1 MKTGE
6 NHEILLEVND
16 LTKYFPITGGLI
28 PRVIANLKAVDG
40 VSFKLKAGETLGIVG
55 ESGCGK
61 STLGR
66 IILRLLEPTS
76 GEVIYRNESVCG
88 VNSCSLNE
96 FRKLRSNMQIIF
108 QDPYASLNPRMKV
121 GSILSEPLR
130 IHKACPAPERRE
142 KVEKLV
148 DLVGLNT
155 YHLEKYPHEFSGGQ
169 QQRIGIARALALN
182 PDLIICDEPVSAL
195 DVSIQSQIL
204 NLLKDLQGQLGLTYM
219 FISHDLSVVKHIS
232 DTVGV
237 MYLGKILEIAPVKE
251 LFSNPLH
258 PYTEALLSAIPVP
271 NPRANRKRII
281 LHGDVPSP
289 INLPSGC
296 RFQSRCP
303 QRMDICTEAEPA
315 LVEVA
320 AGHQSAC
327 FLHKPLEQH

>member
-1 MKTGE
+1 MTAGE
-6 NHEILLEVND
+6 NCEILLEAKE

-76 GEVIYRNESVCG
+76 GEVIFKEKSVCG
-88 VNSCSLNE
+88 INGCSLNE

-108 QDPYASLNPRMKV
+108 QDPFASLNPRMKV
-121 GSILSEPLR
+121 GSILTEPLR
-130 IHKACPAPERRE
+130 IHKVCSASERRV
-142 KVEKLV
+142 KVEELV
-148 DLVGLNT
+148 SLVGLNH
-155 YHLEKYPHEFSGGQ
+155 YHLGKYPHEFSGGQ

-232 DTVGV
+232 DTIGV
-237 MYLGKILEIAPVKE
+237 MYLGRIIELASVKE
-251 LFSNPLH
+251 LFSNPRH

-271 NPRANRKRII
+271 NPRAERKRII

-289 INLPSGC
+289 INLPLGC

-303 QRMDICTEAEPA
+303 HKMDICTEVEPA

-327 FLHKPLEQH
+327 YLNTPLKQH